1 MSVSSSVAAKPSTSS
16 CGRRRMKPDCVRDEV
31 PPSVVLERARVV
43 GSSVSNSL
51 SSMDASAPVSAFS
64 SVDLPTFV

>member
-1 MSVSSSVAAKPSTSS
+1 
-16 CGRRRMKPDCVRDEV
+16 MKPTVSVTRYER
-31 PPSVVLERARVV
+31 PPSLKLRVV

-51 SSMDASAPVSAFS
+51 LSTLTVAPVRAFS